1 MMTWVSARRKSLRN
15 FGSNR
20 NCSHRTFQSKWRAG
34 GCPILYIRSR
44 DSFVRQSVF
53 YYSAL
58 KKQPKMQTSQTFTSG
73 TQFGVRF
80 YSKTHFFIC
89 SKYKNAGYYFDGKL
103 GETLRKKR
111 KWKVSTPQNDSSA
124 HSELV

>member
-1 MMTWVSARRKSLRN
+1 LGVRKTEKFEKLRIQQKLFPSHLSKQVACRRLPNTVHS
-15 FGSNR
+15 
-20 NCSHRTFQSKWRAG
+20 
-34 GCPILYIRSR
+34 IR